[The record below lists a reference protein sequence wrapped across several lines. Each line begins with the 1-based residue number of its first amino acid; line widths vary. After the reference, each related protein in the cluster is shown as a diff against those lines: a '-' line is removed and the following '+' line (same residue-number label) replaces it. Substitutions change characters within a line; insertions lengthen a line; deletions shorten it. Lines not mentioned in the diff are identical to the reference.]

1 MVGIYLKMNDVN
13 NSIVDEC
20 KELAKETYELFIDEG
35 RNRESKK
42 TLFEK
47 IVNKKI
53 ETVITYDFQTIS
65 RKKEELIE
73 FIEILK
79 DNDVNLLIAKS
90 CELDSKDKMDSIL
103 NLLNNMI

>member
-1 MVGIYLKMNDVN
+1 MVGIYLRMNNAN
-13 NSIVDEC
+13 NTMVDEC
-20 KELAKETYELFIDEG
+20 KKLTKENYELFIDEG

-47 IVNKKI
+47 IVNKEIKK
-53 ETVITYDFQTIS
+53 VITYDFQTIS

-79 DNDVNLLIAKS
+79 DNDVNLLIAQF
-90 CELDSKDKMDSIL
+90 CELDNEDKMNSIL
-103 NLLNNMI
+103 SLLKNMI